1 MSDDIKKFI
10 NILKED
16 TAIDEAN
23 NPLFRLVYI
32 PLDEQS
38 EDYRRFLVDLSDLM
52 NRITPGMSES
62 EQINLNTIND
72 IILHLGEGKAGAGIK
87 IG

>member
-1 MSDDIKKFI
+1 MSDDIKKFM

-16 TAIDEAN
+16 TAIEENN
-23 NPLFRLVYI
+23 NPLFRMVYI
-32 PLDEQS
+32 PIVEQS
-38 EDYRRFLVDLSDLM
+38 DEYKNFLVDLSDLM

>member
-1 MSDDIKKFI
+1 MSDDIKKFM

-16 TAIDEAN
+16 TAIEENN
-23 NPLFRLVYI
+23 NPLFRMVYI
-32 PLDEQS
+32 PIDEQS
-38 EDYRRFLVDLSDLM
+38 DEYKNFLVDLSDLM

>member
-1 MSDDIKKFI
+1 MSDDIKKFM

-16 TAIDEAN
+16 TTIEENN
-23 NPLFRLVYI
+23 NPLFRMVYI
-32 PLDEQS
+32 PIDEQS
-38 EDYRRFLVDLSDLM
+38 DEYKNFLVDLSDLM